1 MRPTFPTS
9 SFPLAL
15 ALALACGMTAAAGEV
30 RGRVSMPDVCS
41 PAVSPAVV
49 VLESKD
55 APKRDEPK
63 GQAGDVKL
71 VNQSGLQFVPRI
83 QAISVG
89 QTIRF
94 TNQDSET
101 HNLHLLTPGLSF
113 NKSMGPGGIED
124 YTPAAPGLLKMGCD
138 VHSHMRAFILVA
150 DSPNVAVCRAGGT
163 FKIRDV
169 APGRYLAKVWHEM
182 GDPLEREVVVADDG
196 LDLGTLTLTAPANV
210 SSGGKALKIP
220 PRIWPEVI
228 DRIGLL
234 LGSSRAEGA
243 KPGGAKKA
251 RRLAEDSYFVEF
263 ELSDMEVAVRA
274 NLGVDRAGEL
284 ESQFRDL
291 FKASRQLSEGKI
303 DAARWTTLTRDL
315 LINLVKASDDLNR
328 MGITDGS
335 KLGAGRALAAD
346 GPVSSV
352 DRQTLRMAL
361 SRSLDN
367 VRELADADEA
377 DDASSALTG
386 AYFDA
391 FEPIERFLIIRDP
404 ASVRPLELEFGRLR
418 GDLGSGLKGEPL
430 AAKLGSLKAEIDA
443 ALLRAEGEQVGS
455 FAPAFFASL
464 ITILREGVEV
474 ILLLTMLTALATKAG
489 RPDGLR
495 AIWVGVGLAVV
506 ASLITAVALNM
517 LIASA
522 QGRTREVME
531 GLVLLSASM
540 VLFYVSYWLIA
551 QTQAKRW
558 TDFIKAQA
566 SKSTS
571 VGGLGALG
579 LTAFLAV
586 FREGAETAL
595 IFQAMIANQGGA
607 RPGLL
612 GLAAGL
618 AAGLFALIF
627 IDRAIRK
634 TAVRLPLRRF
644 FQVTGVV
651 LFAMSVVFAG
661 HGVAELQQSGWIK
674 QTAVEW
680 AGRGI
685 GWLGIYPNV
694 QCLAIQGLL
703 IAGALSAYVLMR
715 LDPSAATAKSRAVKT
730 PETKASKPS
739 ATKTPET
746 ATAESR
752 GVRTPETE
760 TVGVKS

>member
-1 MRPTFPTS
+1 MRPTSPAS
-9 SFPLAL
+9 SCLTAL
-15 ALALACGMTAAAGEV
+15 TLVFACGMTATAGEV

-49 VLESKD
+49 VLEALD
-55 APKRDEPK
+55 APKQAEPRAERE
-63 GQAGDVKL
+63 AGDVRL

-124 YTPAAPGLLKMGCD
+124 YTPAAAGILKMGCD

-150 DSPNVAVCRAGGT
+150 DGPNVAVCKADGS

-169 APGRYLAKVWHEM
+169 APGRYLAKIWHEM
-182 GDPLEREVVVADDG
+182 GDPLEREVVVTGKA
-196 LDLGTLTLTAPANV
+196 LDLGTLTLTAPAV
-210 SSGGKALKIP
+210 VGSGGNALSVP
-220 PRIWPEVI
+220 PRLWPEVI

-243 KPGGAKKA
+243 RPGGGKKA

-263 ELSDMEVAVRA
+263 ELSDMEVAIRA
-274 NLGVDRAGEL
+274 NLGVDRAGQL
-284 ESQFRDL
+284 ESQFREI

-303 DAARWTTLTRDL
+303 DAARWTTLTRNL
-315 LINLVKASDDLNR
+315 LLNLVRASDDLNR
-328 MGITDGS
+328 KGITDGS
-335 KLGAGRALAAD
+335 KIGASRAAAAG

-352 DRQTLRMAL
+352 DRQALRMAL

-386 AYFDA
+386 TYFDA
-391 FEPIERFLIIRDP
+391 FEQIERFLIIRNP

-418 GDLGSGLKGEPL
+418 GELGSGLKGEPL
-430 AAKLGSLKAEIDA
+430 AARLGTLKAEIDA
-443 ALLRAEGEQVGS
+443 ALLRAEGERVGA
-455 FAPAFFASL
+455 FTPAFFASL

-489 RPDGLR
+489 RPDGLK
-495 AIWVGVGLAVV
+495 AIWAGVGVAVV

-531 GLVLLSASM
+531 GLVLLSASL

-551 QTQAKRW
+551 QTQARRW
-558 TDFIKAQA
+558 TDFLKAQA
-566 SKSTS
+566 SKSTA

-586 FREGAETAL
+586 YREGAETAL
-595 IFQAMIANQGGA
+595 IYQAMISNQGGA

-618 AAGLFALIF
+618 ATGLIALVF

-634 TAVRLPLRRF
+634 ASVRLPLRRF
-644 FQVTGVV
+644 FQVTGLV

-674 QTAVEW
+674 QTAVDW

-694 QCLAIQGLL
+694 QCLSIQGLL
-703 IAGALSAYVLMR
+703 IAGALAAYLLLR
-715 LDPSAATAKSRAVKT
+715 LEPTTKVPPPRVAVKSEAKVAEKSESKANAKSEATAVHVSV
-730 PETKASKPS
+730 
-739 ATKTPET
+739 
-746 ATAESR
+746 
-752 GVRTPETE
+752 
-760 TVGVKS
+760 